1 MASGLTPRA
10 FVPYPLSS
18 DSAVIA
24 SDIEGVANFIDQN
37 VPTYVQSTS
46 QPATPINGNG
56 EIWWC
61 TDSTNSMYGFN
72 YWDGTSWYNVTT
84 QMFMV
89 GPTAPSVLFAG
100 LVWYDTSTTNG
111 EFKYWSGTAWV
122 DIIPATTTNGQV
134 LTSSSTGLKWKT
146 PNDVPTTSGITTGYV
161 LTVSGG
167 TYSWQPTGND
177 TTKLPLTGGTMSGSI
192 AMGANKI
199 TGLANGTTSTDA
211 AAFGQIPTTLPP
223 TGTAGGDLTGT
234 YPNPTLVAAGT
245 AGTYGSATATPV
257 ITTDSKGRV
266 TSVTT
271 AAPLDAT
278 KVPLSTV
285 TTAGD
290 TIYASGSGAVTRLG
304 IGASGTVL
312 TSDGSVPTWSSVS
325 SVPTTSGITS
335 GYVLTNASGTP
346 TWQAVS
352 SSANATVNL
361 TAQSAAKS
369 VTTLFT
375 PVNDGLYQI
384 AYYAKVTT
392 AATTSSTIGPFTVTS
407 TDPDGNTVVSV
418 GDSTS
423 QNSTTTGFIN
433 GIIPVYAK
441 GGTAVQY
448 SLGYASSGATAMQ
461 YELRIVSSGTT
472 APNYTG
478 QVASFNGRTGQVTPA
493 TSDYSFS
500 QISGNVA
507 LASQVSGTLAVA
519 NGGTGVT
526 TKTGTGSAVLS
537 TNPVITAPL
546 ETFSS
551 SGTAL
556 SGSTAAAL
564 NIATSSF
571 YYYTANP
578 SASYAINITN
588 APTTVGQSA
597 TVTMLVANGS
607 TGYLPSNITINGTQ
621 AGADGASL
629 PLQGATN
636 NSITTYYQGGTAWT
650 AADIST
656 IDTYTFVIMC
666 TGSSTWTLLASQVK
680 Y

>member
-10 FVPYPLSS
+10 HVPYPLSS

-46 QPATPINGNG
+46 QPATPVNGNG

-61 TDSTNSMYGFN
+61 TDSTNPMYGFN

-100 LVWYDTSTTNG
+100 LVWYDTSTVNG

-134 LTSSSTGLKWKT
+134 LTSSSTGLKWQT
-146 PNDVPTTSGITTGYV
+146 PT
-161 LTVSGG
+161 
-167 TYSWQPTGND
+167 
-177 TTKLPLTGGTMSGSI
+177 
-192 AMGANKI
+192 
-199 TGLANGTTSTDA
+199 A
-211 AAFGQIPTTLPP
+211 A
-223 TGTAGGDLTGT
+223 GTAGGDLTGT
-234 YPNPTLVAAGT
+234 YPNPTLAATGT

-271 AAPLDAT
+271 AAPRDAT
-278 KVPLSTV
+278 KIPLSTV

-325 SVPTTSGITS
+325 SVPTTSGVTS

-556 SGSTAAAL
+556 SGSTAATL
-564 NIATSSF
+564 DISSSSF

-650 AADIST
+650 AADTST

>member
-1 MASGLTPRA
+1 VATGSTSRA
-10 FVPYPLSS
+10 RVPYPLSS

-24 SDIEGVANFIDQN
+24 LDIQGVATFIDNN
-37 VPTYVQSTS
+37 VATWVQSAT
-46 QPATPINGNG
+46 QPATTVNGAG
-56 EIWWC
+56 ELWWC
-61 TDSTNSMYGFN
+61 TDNTNMNYGFN
-72 YWDGTSWYNVTT
+72 YWDGSNWYNVTT

-271 AAPLDAT
+271 AAPRDAT
-278 KVPLSTV
+278 KIPLSTV
-285 TTAGD
+285 TATGD
-290 TIYASGSGAVTRLG
+290 TIYANGSGAVTRLG

-325 SVPTTSGITS
+325 SVPTTSGVTS

-478 QVASFNGRTGQVTPA
+478 QVASFNGRTGAVTPA
-493 TSDYSFS
+493 TGDYSFS

-526 TKTGTGSAVLS
+526 TKTGTGSNVLS

-556 SGSTAAAL
+556 SGSTAATL
-564 NIATSSF
+564 DISSSSF